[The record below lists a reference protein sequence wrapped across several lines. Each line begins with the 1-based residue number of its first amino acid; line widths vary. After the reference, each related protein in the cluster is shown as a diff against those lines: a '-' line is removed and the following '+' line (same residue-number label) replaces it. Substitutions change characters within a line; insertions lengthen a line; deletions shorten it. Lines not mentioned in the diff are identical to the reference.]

1 MRPPNPHGP
10 TPVAMVIHRPI
21 SPSLRLTL
29 PRAAGDRLSGP
40 LGRRLDD
47 SYHYLR
53 LVLAGGKEPIEAVV
67 VGPGGTWA
75 LTLRA
80 ESGRYRKRN
89 GHWYRLSAATDS
101 WIPWDADRITAARL
115 AGRRLEMYLERA
127 TLPSAVTACLVPPRG
142 VEIEWDAGQRPGIQV
157 IRDADALAA
166 GIAAGGNLT
175 KAQVDRIVALLD
187 PRQPLPR
194 ATRTAR
200 AS

>member
-1 MRPPNPHGP
+1 
-10 TPVAMVIHRPI
+10 MVIHRPS
-21 SPSLRLTL
+21 SPSLRLALSRT
-29 PRAAGDRLSGP
+29 AGDRLSGP

-47 SYHYLR
+47 RFHYLR
-53 LVLAGGKEPIEAVV
+53 QVLAGGKEAIEAVV

-80 ESGRYRKRN
+80 QSGRYRKRN
-89 GHWYRLSAATDS
+89 GHWYRLSGATDS

-157 IRDADALAA
+157 IRDADALARTSA
-166 GIAAGGNLT
+166 REVPLGIADLDCPRVGVIEEIRAGG
-175 KAQVDRIVALLD
+175 VALD
-187 PRQPLPR
+187 PHRVDADR
-194 ATRTAR
+194 RR
-200 AS
+200 

>member
-1 MRPPNPHGP
+1 
-10 TPVAMVIHRPI
+10 MVIHRPT
-21 SPSLRLTL
+21 SPSLRLALSRTG
-29 PRAAGDRLSGP
+29 GDRLSGP

-47 SYHYLR
+47 RFHYLR
-53 LVLAGGKEPIEAVV
+53 RVLAGGKEPIEAVV

-75 LTLRA
+75 LTLHA
-80 ESGRYRKRN
+80 EPGRYRKRN
-89 GHWYRLSAATDS
+89 GHWYRFSETTDS
-101 WIPWDADRITAARL
+101 WVPWDAGRITTARL

-127 TLPSAVTACLVPPRG
+127 TLPSAVTAALVPPRG

-166 GIAAGGNLT
+166 GIMAKSTLS
-175 KAQVDRIVALLD
+175 KAQVERIVALLD

-194 ATRTAR
+194 LSRTAR

>member
-1 MRPPNPHGP
+1 
-10 TPVAMVIHRPI
+10 MVIHRPS
-21 SPSLRLTL
+21 SPSLRLAL
-29 PRAAGDRLSGP
+29 PRTAGDRLSGP

-47 SYHYLR
+47 RYHYLR
-53 LVLAGGKEPIEAVV
+53 VVLAGGKEPIEAVV

-80 ESGRYRKRN
+80 EPGRYRKRN

-101 WIPWDADRITAARL
+101 WVPWDADRITAARL

-142 VEIEWDAGQRPGIQV
+142 VEIEWDAAQRPGIQV

-166 GIAAGGNLT
+166 AMSAGSNLT
-175 KAQVDRIVALLD
+175 KTQVDRIVALLD
-187 PRQPLPR
+187 PRQLLPKL
-194 ATRTAR
+194 TRTAR

>member
-1 MRPPNPHGP
+1 
-10 TPVAMVIHRPI
+10 MVIHRPT
-21 SPSLRLTL
+21 SPSLRLAL
-29 PRAAGDRLSGP
+29 PRSAGDRLSGP

-47 SYHYLR
+47 RYHYLR
-53 LVLAGGKEPIEAVV
+53 QVLAGGREPIEAVV

-80 ESGRYRKRN
+80 EPGRYRKRN
-89 GHWYRLSAATDS
+89 GHWYRLAASTDS
-101 WIPWDADRITAARL
+101 WVPWDAGRITAARL

-194 ATRTAR
+194 LTRAAR

>member
-1 MRPPNPHGP
+1 
-10 TPVAMVIHRPI
+10 MVIHRPS

-29 PRAAGDRLSGP
+29 PRTARDRLSGP

-47 SYHYLR
+47 RYHYLR
-53 LVLAGGKEPIEAVV
+53 QVLAGGKEPIEAVV

-75 LTLRA
+75 LTVRA
-80 ESGRYRKRN
+80 EPGRYRKRN
-89 GHWYRLSAATDS
+89 GHWYRLSTATDS
-101 WIPWDADRITAARL
+101 WVPWDADRITAARL

-142 VEIEWDAGQRPGIQV
+142 AEIEWDAGQRPGIQV
-157 IRDADALAA
+157 IRDADALATA
-166 GIAAGGNLT
+166 IGSGGNLT

-187 PRQPLPR
+187 PRQPLPSL
-194 ATRTAR
+194 ARTAR

>member
-1 MRPPNPHGP
+1 
-10 TPVAMVIHRPI
+10 MVIHRPT
-21 SPSLRLTL
+21 SPSLRLAL
-29 PRAAGDRLSGP
+29 PRTGDRMSGP

-47 SYHYLR
+47 RFHYLR

-75 LTLRA
+75 LTLHA
-80 ESGRYRKRN
+80 EPGRYRKRN
-89 GHWYRLSAATDS
+89 GHWYRLSPATES
-101 WIPWDADRITAARL
+101 WVPWDANRITAARL

-127 TLPSAVTACLVPPRG
+127 TLPSSVTACLVPPRG
-142 VEIEWDAGQRPGIQV
+142 VEIEWDPGQRPGIQV

-166 GIAAGGNLT
+166 AIAAGGNLT
-175 KAQVDRIVALLD
+175 KIQVERIVALLD

-194 ATRTAR
+194 LSRAAR

>member
-1 MRPPNPHGP
+1 
-10 TPVAMVIHRPI
+10 MVIHKPS
-21 SPSLRLTL
+21 SPSLRLALSRT
-29 PRAAGDRLSGP
+29 AGDRLSGP

-47 SYHYLR
+47 RFHYLR
-53 LVLAGGKEPIEAVV
+53 QVLAGGKDPIEAVV

-80 ESGRYRKRN
+80 QAGRYRKRN
-89 GHWYRLSAATDS
+89 GHWYRLSRATDS
-101 WIPWDADRITAARL
+101 WIPWDADRITFARL

-127 TLPSAVTACLVPPRG
+127 TLPSAVTACLVPQRG

-166 GIAAGGNLT
+166 GISAGGNLT
-175 KAQVDRIVALLD
+175 KVQVDRIVALLD

-194 ATRTAR
+194 PAR
-200 AS
+200 AARVS

>member
-1 MRPPNPHGP
+1 
-10 TPVAMVIHRPI
+10 MVIHRPT
-21 SPSLRLTL
+21 SPLLRLALRRT
-29 PRAAGDRLSGP
+29 AGDRLSGP

-47 SYHYLR
+47 RFHYLR
-53 LVLAGGKEPIEAVV
+53 MVLAGGKEPIEAVV

-80 ESGRYRKRN
+80 EAGRYRKRN
-89 GHWYRLSAATDS
+89 GHWYRWSAATES

-142 VEIEWDAGQRPGIQV
+142 VEIEWDAAQRPGIQI
-157 IRDADALAA
+157 IRDADALA
-166 GIAAGGNLT
+166 GGLSAGGSLT
-175 KAQVDRIVALLD
+175 KGQVDRIVALLD

-194 ATRTAR
+194 LARSAR
-200 AS
+200 AG

>member
-1 MRPPNPHGP
+1 
-10 TPVAMVIHRPI
+10 MVIHRPT
-21 SPSLRLTL
+21 SPSLRLAL
-29 PRAAGDRLSGP
+29 PRSGSDRLSGP

-47 SYHYLR
+47 RFHYLR
-53 LVLAGGKEPIEAVV
+53 QVLAGGREPIDAVV

-80 ESGRYRKRN
+80 EAGRFRKRN
-89 GHWYRLSAATDS
+89 GHWYRHSEATDS
-101 WIPWDADRITAARL
+101 WVPWEAAPVTAARL

-127 TLPSAVTACLVPPRG
+127 TLPSSVTACLVPPRRTE
-142 VEIEWDAGQRPGIQV
+142 VEWDAGQRPGIQV
-157 IRDADALAA
+157 IREADALAA

-187 PRQPLPR
+187 PRQPLPGLR
-194 ATRTAR
+194 SAR

>member
-1 MRPPNPHGP
+1 
-10 TPVAMVIHRPI
+10 MVIHRPT
-21 SPSLRLTL
+21 SPSLRLALART
-29 PRAAGDRLSGP
+29 AGDRLSGP

-47 SYHYLR
+47 RYHYLR
-53 LVLAGGKEPIEAVV
+53 LVRAGGKEPIEAVV

-80 ESGRYRKRN
+80 ERGRYRKRN

-101 WIPWDADRITAARL
+101 WIPWDASRITAARL

-127 TLPSAVTACLVPPRG
+127 TLPSAVTAALVPPRG
-142 VEIEWDAGQRPGIQV
+142 VEIEWDTGQRPGIQV

-166 GIAAGGNLT
+166 GITARSTLS

-194 ATRTAR
+194 LSRTAR

>member
-1 MRPPNPHGP
+1 
-10 TPVAMVIHRPI
+10 MVIHRPT
-21 SPSLRLTL
+21 SPSLRLAL
-29 PRAAGDRLSGP
+29 PRAGGDRLSGP

-47 SYHYLR
+47 RFHYLR
-53 LVLAGGKEPIEAVV
+53 HVLAGGKEPIEAVM

-80 ESGRYRKRN
+80 DHGRYRKRN
-89 GHWYRLSAATDS
+89 GHWYRHSDATDS
-101 WIPWDADRITAARL
+101 WVPWDAGPITATRL
-115 AGRRLEMYLERA
+115 GGRRLEMYLERA

-142 VEIEWDAGQRPGIQV
+142 VEIEWDSGQRPGIQV

-166 GIAAGGNLT
+166 GIAAGGSLT
-175 KAQVDRIVALLD
+175 KNQVERIVALLD

-194 ATRTAR
+194 LRSAR